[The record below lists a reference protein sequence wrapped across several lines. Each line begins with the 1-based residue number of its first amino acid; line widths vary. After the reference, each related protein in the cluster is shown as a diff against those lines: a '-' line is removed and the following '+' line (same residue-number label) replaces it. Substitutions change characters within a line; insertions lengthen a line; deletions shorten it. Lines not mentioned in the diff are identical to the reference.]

1 MRIIDEHV
9 NLWKSFV
16 ENKENRLRN
25 CLPRDEA
32 DTIQELHL
40 TRQVL
45 DSLMNLQVFLDEK
58 TGA

>member
-9 NLWKSFV
+9 NLWQAFV

-25 CLPRDEA
+25 CMPHEEA
-32 DTIQELHL
+32 KTIQELHL

-45 DSLMNLQVFLDEK
+45 DGLMNLQMFLDDK
-58 TGA
+58 GA